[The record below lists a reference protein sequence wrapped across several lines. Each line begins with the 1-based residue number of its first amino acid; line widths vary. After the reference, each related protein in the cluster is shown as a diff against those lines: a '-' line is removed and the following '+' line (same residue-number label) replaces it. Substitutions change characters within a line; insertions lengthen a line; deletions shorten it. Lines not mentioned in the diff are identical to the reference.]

1 MSAPATEGNC
11 ALARTSVQVSGF
23 LSQAPAFREDWDY
36 HRQMLPEL
44 TLNPQA
50 LAFIA

>member
-1 MSAPATEGNC
+1 MSAPATEGTVPWH
-11 ALARTSVQVSGF
+11 ALPVQVRGF

-36 HRQMLPEL
+36 HKQMLPEL